1 MQDRVR
7 REAKTSDEERYQ
19 KSGEKVA
26 MNTRQA
32 FDQQLSALEQ
42 DMVRLGGVV
51 EEMLDQSMQALIT
64 QDPDLAKEVI
74 NRDDLADS
82 LDLYIET
89 RCIRLLAL
97 QQPVSRD
104 LRTIGSILKA
114 VTDLERIGDLS
125 VDIARAALHLANQPD
140 LRSLEELSEMAELVK
155 QMVRHTLRAFVE
167 RDMEA
172 VERLC
177 ATEDDEIDY
186 RYNRLFSHLLD
197 PMGKEPALAV
207 PAAHLILVA
216 HYLERIA
223 DHCTNVGERI
233 YYMETGHFIK
243 SPKLPPVVCDLP
255 DEAASAAPED
265 GHLSPGS
272 GA

>member
-1 MQDRVR
+1 
-7 REAKTSDEERYQ
+7 
-19 KSGEKVA
+19 
-26 MNTRQA
+26 MNTRHI
-32 FDQQLSALEQ
+32 FDEQLTALEQ
-42 DMVRLGGVV
+42 EMVRLGGVV
-51 EEMLDQSMQALIT
+51 EEMLGQAMQALIA

-89 RCIRLLAL
+89 RCMRLLAL

-114 VTDLERIGDLS
+114 VTDLERIGDFS
-125 VDIARAALHLANQPD
+125 VDIARTAVRLAGQPAFKPP
-140 LRSLEELSEMAELVK
+140 EELSEMAELVK
-155 QMVRHTLRAFVE
+155 QMVRHTLRAFVD

-177 ATEDDEIDY
+177 TTEDDEIDY
-186 RYNRLFSHLLD
+186 RYNRLFSQLLD
-197 PMGKEPALAV
+197 PMAEETMPAV
-207 PAAHLILVA
+207 QAAYLILVS

-243 SPKLPPVVCDLP
+243 SPKLQQVAAPAVPPPQPAVTRRP
-255 DEAASAAPED
+255 GRSGAAS
-265 GHLSPGS
+265 
-272 GA
+272 

>member
-1 MQDRVR
+1 
-7 REAKTSDEERYQ
+7 
-19 KSGEKVA
+19 

-32 FDQQLSALEQ
+32 FDQQLTALEQ
-42 DMVRLGGVV
+42 DIVRLGGLV
-51 EEMLDQSMQALIT
+51 EEMLDHAMEALIT

-89 RCIRLLAL
+89 RCMRLLAL
-97 QQPVSRD
+97 QQPVSKD

-114 VTDLERIGDLS
+114 ITDLERIGDFS
-125 VDIARAALHLANQPD
+125 VDISHVALRLADLPDFQPP
-140 LRSLEELSEMAELVK
+140 EQLSKMAELVK
-155 QMVRHTLRAFVE
+155 RMVRHTLRAFVD

-186 RYNRLFSHLLD
+186 RYNRVFSELLD
-197 PMGKEPALAV
+197 QMTREPAK
-207 PAAHLILVA
+207 AAPDAYLILVA

-233 YYMETGHFIK
+233 YYMETGHVK
-243 SPKLPPVVCDLP
+243 KTPKLQQVVYNLP
-255 DEAASAAPED
+255 NDSAPEGTGD
-265 GHLSPGS
+265 GYVAPDRETS
-272 GA
+272 

>member
-1 MQDRVR
+1 
-7 REAKTSDEERYQ
+7 
-19 KSGEKVA
+19 
-26 MNTRQA
+26 MNTRHA
-32 FDQQLSALEQ
+32 FDQQLTALEH
-42 DMVRLGGVV
+42 DIVRLGGLV
-51 EEMLDQSMQALIT
+51 EEMLDHAMEALIT

-89 RCIRLLAL
+89 RCMRLLAL

-114 VTDLERIGDLS
+114 VTDLERIGDFS
-125 VDIARAALHLANQPD
+125 VDIARAALRLASQPD
-140 LRSLEELSEMAELVK
+140 LLPLEELLEMAELVK

-177 ATEDDEIDY
+177 TTEDDEIDY

-197 PMGKEPALAV
+197 PMGKEPAMAMQ
-207 PAAHLILVA
+207 AAHLILVA

-233 YYMETGHFIK
+233 YYMETGSFIK
-243 SPKLPPVVCDLP
+243 SPKLHQVVYNLP
-255 DEAASAAPED
+255 NDSAPEGTED
-265 GHLSPGS
+265 GSVAPDREAS
-272 GA
+272 

>member
-1 MQDRVR
+1 
-7 REAKTSDEERYQ
+7 
-19 KSGEKVA
+19 
-26 MNTRQA
+26 MNTRHA
-32 FDQQLSALEQ
+32 FDEQLTALEEE
-42 DMVRLGGVV
+42 MVRLGGVV
-51 EEMLDQSMQALIT
+51 EEMLDQAMQALVT

-89 RCIRLLAL
+89 RCMRLLAL

-114 VTDLERIGDLS
+114 VSDLERIGDFS
-125 VDIARAALHLANQPD
+125 VDIARTAVRLAGEPAF
-140 LRSLEELSEMAELVK
+140 RPPEELSEMAELVK
-155 QMVRHTLRAFVE
+155 QMVRHTLRAFVD
-167 RDMEA
+167 RDMQA

-177 ATEDDEIDY
+177 TTEDDEIDY
-186 RYNRLFSHLLD
+186 RYDRLFSQLLD
-197 PMGKEPALAV
+197 PMAKESMPAMQ
-207 PAAHLILVA
+207 AAYLLLVA

-243 SPKLPPVVCDLP
+243 TPKLQQIALGLP
-255 DEAASAAPED
+255 DEIPAAVED
-265 GHLSPGS
+265 GHSNS
-272 GA
+272 GPQE